1 MQFGGKVFS
10 LTCSWFL
17 PLLPFYYLCG
27 NSVDKMETIKRNISG
42 ILIALLAC
50 AILSGCSGLSK
61 VKDIKVTSCG
71 LESYSLKGLRSVD
84 AVLAVGIDNPTFAF
98 KILNVSGTV
107 KYKGEDFATYT
118 ADSVSV
124 DKKCMKVYD
133 VPCTATLD
141 DGISLKRLM
150 LIAKKGSLE
159 GFTTDVTAT
168 VRLKSGA
175 GTTLR
180 FKDVDLNKMTE

>member
-1 MQFGGKVFS
+1 
-10 LTCSWFL
+10 
-17 PLLPFYYLCG
+17 
-27 NSVDKMETIKRNISG
+27 METIKRNISG

-98 KILNVSGTV
+98 KVMDVSGTV
-107 KYKGEDFATYT
+107 KYNGEDFATYT
-118 ADSVSV
+118 ADTVSV
-124 DKKCMKVYD
+124 EKKCSKVYD
-133 VPCTATLD
+133 LPCSATLS
-141 DGISLKRLM
+141 DGVSLKQLM
-150 LIAKKGSLE
+150 QIAKKGSLE

-168 VRLKSGA
+168 VKLKSGA
-175 GTTLR
+175 GKT
-180 FKDVDLNKMTE
+180 FKFKNIDLNELAE